1 MNHVYK
7 PSGKISFLF
16 LPVFLIILFI
26 IAICA
31 FACVFII
38 HFSPYSLFDAII
50 FTFAIIKIAKYSALY
65 CVRAGKV
72 RNPGFSAV
80 SGIIS
85 GLSYWYFFVI
95 FYLPV
100 KSMFTMKSFYL
111 LNESPSKILQM
122 FGFKELT
129 NAFSMLKNNGVL
141 ITGKR
146 GEGFFT
152 VPGNICIIIFM
163 VSCIVSLI
171 FFALEFYKYSHKP
184 FCETS
189 GKWMKK
195 IVFTSSVPE
204 DAELFITKLLL
215 GDCKM
220 LTYLEP
226 LYEINVDHYKI
237 SLYTSSLN
245 DKFFVSLSYMENSGK
260 LDTKSGKTKFNE
272 NELIEYLGID
282 NDTGRSLLTRS
293 RYGLEDA
300 SVIVVTDQ
308 SKRKATRWIFFNF
321 IIGILAILLC
331 VFAIFKLGDGVQEFL
346 FKGGFFYIALIFFAN
361 AARFIRTMQKEM
373 VITSTEDKYE
383 YEGTKKFL
391 SKEAEAPAI
400 LKLFYLFMMASAI
413 GLFVLCIIKM

>member
-26 IAICA
+26 IAICS
-31 FACVFII
+31 FVCVFII

-50 FTFAIIKIAKYSALY
+50 FIFAIIKIVKYSALC

-72 RNPGFSAV
+72 RNPVFSAV
-80 SGIIS
+80 SGIIA

-111 LNESPSKILQM
+111 LNESPSRILQM
-122 FGFKELT
+122 FTFKELT

-141 ITGKR
+141 ITGRR

-171 FFALEFYKYSHKP
+171 FFALEFYKYSCKP

-195 IVFTSSVPE
+195 IVLTSSVPE
-204 DAELFITKLLL
+204 DDKLFITKLLL
-215 GDCKM
+215 GDYKV

-226 LYEINVDHYKI
+226 LYNINVDHYKI

-260 LDTKSGKTKFNE
+260 PDTKSGKTKFNE
-272 NELIEYLGID
+272 NELIKYLGID

-293 RYGLEDA
+293 RYGPEDA

-308 SKRKATRWIFFNF
+308 SKRKAARWIFFNF

-331 VFAIFKLGDGVQEFL
+331 VFAIFKLDDGLQKFL
-346 FKGGFFYIALIFFAN
+346 FNGGFFYIALIFFAN

-373 VITSTEDKYE
+373 VITSTEDKYK

-391 SKEAEAPAI
+391 IKEAGPPVI
-400 LKLFYLFMMASAI
+400 LRLFYLFMMASAI

>member
-26 IAICA
+26 MAICA
-31 FACVFII
+31 FVCVFLI

-50 FTFAIIKIAKYSALY
+50 FIFAIIKIAEYSALC

-72 RNPGFSAV
+72 RNPVFSAV
-80 SGIIS
+80 SGIIT
-85 GLSYWYFFVI
+85 GLSYWYFFII
-95 FYLPV
+95 FYLPI
-100 KSMFTMKSFYL
+100 KNMFVMKSFYL
-111 LNESPSKILQM
+111 FNESPSGILQI

-129 NAFSMLKNNGVL
+129 NAFSVLKTNGALV
-141 ITGKR
+141 TGKR
-146 GEGFFT
+146 GESFFT
-152 VPGNICIIIFM
+152 VPGNICIIIFII
-163 VSCIVSLI
+163 SCIASLI
-171 FFALEFYKYSHKP
+171 FFALEFYKYSRNP

-204 DAELFITKLLL
+204 DDESFITKLLL
-215 GDCKM
+215 GDCKV

-226 LYEINVDHYKI
+226 LYELNVDHCKI
-237 SLYTSSLN
+237 SLYTSGLN

-272 NELIEYLGID
+272 NELVEYLEID

-293 RYGLEDA
+293 QYGPEDA

-331 VFAIFKLGDGVQEFL
+331 VFAIFKLDDGLQEFL
-346 FKGGFFYIALIFFAN
+346 FKGGFFYIVLIFFVN

-391 SKEAEAPAI
+391 SKEAEPPAV
-400 LKLFYLFMMASAI
+400 LRLFYLFMMASAI
-413 GLFVLCIIKM
+413 GLFILCIIKM